1 MKKQRRSNS
10 ADIYLQDLI
19 ALAAGGS
26 ILAVTMAFLLV
37 LYS

>member
-1 MKKQRRSNS
+1 MKKQRRSS
-10 ADIYLQDLI
+10 RADTLFQDLI

-26 ILAVTMAFLLV
+26 ILVATMAFLLV